1 MFDKVRGEKFLRG
14 VSMDG
19 PKAKTALPNLAAEV
33 KQVLNVMSQEEA
45 DAIIGEAT
53 AEYKLVGG
61 AMRAI
66 YGLLWATMRRFGL
79 RHNKRSLKLMSQ
91 SMILMAVIVH
101 LTYAMGIRR
110 GQGGED
116 GVVGSRE

>member
-1 MFDKVRGEKFLRG
+1 MDKDTGEKFLRS

-33 KQVLNVMSQEEA
+33 QQVLDVMSQEEA
-45 DAIIGEAT
+45 DAIIGEAGD
-53 AEYKLVGG
+53 EYKLVGA
-61 AMRAI
+61 AMRAL

-110 GQGGED
+110 GRRGED
-116 GVVGSRE
+116 GVIGRRE

>member
-1 MFDKVRGEKFLRG
+1 MDKDTGEKFLRS

-33 KQVLNVMSQEEA
+33 QQLLDVMTQEEA
-45 DAIIGEAT
+45 DAIIGEAGD
-53 AEYKLVGG
+53 EYKLVGG

-110 GQGGED
+110 GRGTESSVED
-116 GVVGSRE
+116 GKG